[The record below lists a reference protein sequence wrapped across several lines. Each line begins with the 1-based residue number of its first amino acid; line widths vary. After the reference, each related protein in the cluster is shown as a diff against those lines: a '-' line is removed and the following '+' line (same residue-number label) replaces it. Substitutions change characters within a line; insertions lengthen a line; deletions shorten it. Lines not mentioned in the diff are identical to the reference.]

1 LCLLHPLRGPRLLP
15 NISKQLLRGVGA
27 FVTFLLSLGL
37 HKGQKKLDE
46 NLMWFKKLSL
56 LNLNEE
62 VATAPACF

>member
-1 LCLLHPLRGPRLLP
+1 M
-15 NISKQLLRGVGA
+15 
-27 FVTFLLSLGL
+27 TFLLSLGL

-62 VATAPACF
+62 VATAPACFLKSFESALREKAVLLAGK